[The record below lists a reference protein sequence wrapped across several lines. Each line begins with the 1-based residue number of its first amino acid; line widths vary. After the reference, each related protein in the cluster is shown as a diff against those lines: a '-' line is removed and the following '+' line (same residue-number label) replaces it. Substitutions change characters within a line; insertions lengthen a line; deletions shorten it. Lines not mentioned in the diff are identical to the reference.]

1 MICFQDIC
9 TETDAEDLEEVIPLL
24 QKQKEYL
31 ETSQRYEQVQ
41 LCIVWLSCI
50 KMVYIKSIV
59 IIWCCYLNIIHYWIN
74 NLMYAIRYIV
84 LLSIHSCCMPRNN
97 LSCKG
102 CPSVCCLSY
111 IIFGNIYG
119 FSCNNYTPLWRF
131 WVLFYPCVSV
141 CLCVHCLSNFL
152 SKISQ

>member
-24 QKQKEYL
+24 QKQKEYI

-59 IIWCCYLNIIHYWIN
+59 II
-74 NLMYAIRYIV
+74 
-84 LLSIHSCCMPRNN
+84 
-97 LSCKG
+97 
-102 CPSVCCLSY
+102 
-111 IIFGNIYG
+111 
-119 FSCNNYTPLWRF
+119 
-131 WVLFYPCVSV
+131 
-141 CLCVHCLSNFL
+141 
-152 SKISQ
+152 

>member
-50 KMVYIKSIV
+50 KMVYI
-59 IIWCCYLNIIHYWIN
+59 NP
-74 NLMYAIRYIV
+74 
-84 LLSIHSCCMPRNN
+84 LLSFNAVTLI
-97 LSCKG
+97 
-102 CPSVCCLSY
+102 VF
-111 IIFGNIYG
+111 I
-119 FSCNNYTPLWRF
+119 TA
-131 WVLFYPCVSV
+131 
-141 CLCVHCLSNFL
+141 
-152 SKISQ
+152 